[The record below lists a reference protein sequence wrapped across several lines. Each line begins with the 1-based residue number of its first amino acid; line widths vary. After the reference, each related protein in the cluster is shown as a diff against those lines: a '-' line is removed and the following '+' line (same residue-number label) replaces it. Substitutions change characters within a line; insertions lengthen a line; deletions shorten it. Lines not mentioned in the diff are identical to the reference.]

1 MEELGVILTVTFLFD
16 SVLQSAS
23 AVGMKNA
30 NIIMPKRK
38 ETEFFM
44 CCVDVFFGGN
54 LSIIVVAVSVT
65 ILESLGDVEEKP
77 GLRNKITL
85 C

>member
-44 CCVDVFFGGN
+44 CCVDVFWGN
-54 LSIIVVAVSVT
+54 LSIIVVAVFVT